1 MRNTFLIV
9 CIALIALNLN
19 FVSAYANQS
28 YSPDS
33 WSNGIGDSA
42 LSSLPDAD
50 EPFVLQS
57 GPFKNRDIGRTM
69 IFGLAS
75 EVGIPGYFHMIRGA
89 YESPKDNLL
98 YVRVGKFA
106 TAELAEEA
114 KMRVQKNKYPY
125 LRVENTYSNSDDL
138 KGVVMLDIVYDEF
151 DEGSNYTGRFV
162 ISCTPQVPDSVQRFI
177 KVSEDGMEVTVPI
190 HMDRISSNANEAIKR
205 VRNQQ
210 SHQLVKDV
218 EIRFDEQF
226 GCDVIVI
233 KTKRKI
239 RLSSIRQFS
248 PVLVNDLEKIPN

>member
-75 EVGIPGYFHMIRGA
+75 EVGMPGYFHMIRGA